1 MKTKLI
7 NYLFENQVLG
17 QSFNIYLYGEK
28 LVHTLGSME
37 YRDEEHKYIGR
48 FEFLNENSP
57 YSKADV
63 KRMVEVKIYQ
73 KQLFL

>member
-7 NYLFENQVLG
+7 NYLFENQVSG

-48 FEFLNENSP
+48 FEFWAENST

-63 KRMVEVKIYQ
+63 KRIVEFQISQNKVE
-73 KQLFL
+73 L